1 MRRLIIIGAS
11 GHGKVV
17 ADCAVKNGYERIV
30 FLDDDESVTHC
41 GKYEVVG
48 RSAEADRLP
57 GDVIVAIGNASFRKR
72 IQARMDEKRLITLI
86 HPEAVVGD
94 DVEIGAGSVVMAG
107 VVINPGSRIG
117 KGVIVNTCSSIDHDC
132 KIGDFVHVAV
142 GAHLA
147 GSVEVGEAS
156 WIGAGAIVNNNLC
169 ICKSCMIG
177 AGAVVVKD
185 LEAAGIYVG
194 VPAKRMTDEI
204 CNASKMIRE
213 IGLEG

>member
-1 MRRLIIIGAS
+1 MKQLIIIGAS

-17 ADCAVKNGYERIV
+17 ADCAVKNGYEHIV

-41 GKYEVVG
+41 GKYQVMG

-57 GDVIVAIGNASFRKR
+57 GDVIVAIGNAGFRKK
-72 IQARMDEKRLITLI
+72 IQTETDERRLVTLI

-107 VVINPGSRIG
+107 AVINPGSRVG

-147 GSVEVGEAS
+147 GSVEVEEAS
-156 WIGAGAIVNNNLC
+156 WIGAGAIINNNLR
-169 ICKSCMIG
+169 ICGSCVIG

-185 LEAAGIYVG
+185 IREAGTYVG
-194 VPAKRMTDEI
+194 VPARRVPDEI
-204 CNASKMIRE
+204 YGRIKQRE
-213 IGLEG
+213 

>member
-1 MRRLIIIGAS
+1 MMKQLIIIGAS

-17 ADCAVKNGYERIV
+17 ADCAVKNGYEHIV

-41 GKYEVVG
+41 GKYQVMG

-57 GDVIVAIGNASFRKR
+57 GDVIVAIGNAGFRKK
-72 IQARMDEKRLITLI
+72 IQTETDEKRLVTLI

-107 VVINPGSRIG
+107 AVINPGSRVG

-147 GSVEVGEAS
+147 GSVEVGDGS
-156 WIGAGAIVNNNLC
+156 WIGAGAVINNNLH
-169 ICKSCMIG
+169 ICGNCMIG

-185 LEAAGIYVG
+185 IKDAGTYVG
-194 VPAKRMTDEI
+194 VPVRKI
-204 CNASKMIRE
+204 S
-213 IGLEG
+213 GS

>member
-1 MRRLIIIGAS
+1 MKQLIIIGAS

-17 ADCAVKNGYERIV
+17 ADCAVKNGYEHIV

-41 GKYEVVG
+41 GKYQVMG

-57 GDVIVAIGNASFRKR
+57 GDVIVAIGNAGFRKK
-72 IQARMDEKRLITLI
+72 IQTETDERRLVTLI

-107 VVINPGSRIG
+107 AVINPGSRVG

-147 GSVEVGEAS
+147 GSVEVEEAS
-156 WIGAGAIVNNNLC
+156 WIGAGAIVNNNLR
-169 ICKSCMIG
+169 ICGSCVIG

-185 LEAAGIYVG
+185 IREAGTYVG
-194 VPAKRMTDEI
+194 VPARRVPDEI
-204 CNASKMIRE
+204 YGRIKQRE
-213 IGLEG
+213 

>member
-1 MRRLIIIGAS
+1 MKRLIIIGAS

-17 ADCAVKNGYERIV
+17 ADCAVKNGYEQIV
-30 FLDDDESVTHC
+30 FLDDDESVTKC
-41 GKYEVVG
+41 GKYAVAG
-48 RSAEADRLP
+48 RSTEADKLS
-57 GDVIVAIGNASFRKR
+57 GDVVVAIGNARFRKK
-72 IQARMDEKRLITLI
+72 IQAGIDEKRLVTLI

-107 VVINPGSRIG
+107 TVINSGSRVG

-156 WIGAGAIVNNNLC
+156 WIGAGAIVSNNLY
-169 ICKSCMIG
+169 ICGNCTIG

-185 LEAAGIYVG
+185 IEAPGTYVG
-194 VPAKRMTDEI
+194 VPAKRVI
-204 CNASKMIRE
+204 N
-213 IGLEG
+213 